1 MDHDRCGSGVR
12 WCARADAVFN
22 SDGMH
27 VLDVQQ
33 GHRTL
38 VITVET
44 DAEVA
49 GCPSCG
55 VVPISHGRRRVRAAD
70 APCFGMP
77 VQLVW
82 LKRVWRCAER
92 DCPQLTWT
100 ETHELIAPRA
110 RLSSRAIGWAVDALA
125 HDDTTVSALA
135 RHLRVGWHTLWRA
148 VRCEADARTSRPG
161 RLEGVK
167 TLGVDEHVWRPG
179 RFRDGERAVT
189 GMVDL
194 TRDADG
200 RLHARLLDV
209 VPGRSGTVYAGWLKA
224 QGEAFLDAVEHAAL
238 DPFRGYANAIRD
250 ELPDTVAVLDA
261 FHVVKLGTQVIDEV
275 RRRVQQDT
283 LHRRGHR
290 DDPLYKIR
298 GLLRHGRE
306 HLTER
311 QVAKLNT
318 CLEAGD
324 PDYEVTVAWS
334 AYQQLRQAYATKGT
348 RGREIAENIIASFP
362 SCPIPELARLGR
374 TLRQWRQQV
383 LAYFDTNGVS
393 NGGTEAINLLIEKT
407 RRLAHGFRN
416 FDNYRLRILL
426 VADASRPYRQ
436 RPNHAQ

>member
-1 MDHDRCGSGVR
+1 M
-12 WCARADAVFN
+12 FN

-33 GHRTL
+33 GHRRL

-44 DAEVA
+44 DAEVT
-49 GCPSCG
+49 GCPVCG
-55 VVPISHGRRRVRAAD
+55 VVPIGHGRRRVRAAD

-82 LKRVWRCAER
+82 LKRVWRCAEP

-100 ETHELIAPRA
+100 ETHELIAARA
-110 RLSSRAIGWAVDALA
+110 TLTSRAIGWAVDALA

-148 VRCEADARTSRPG
+148 VRGEADARTSRPG

-167 TLGVDEHVWRPG
+167 TLGVDEHIWRPG
-179 RFRDGERAVT
+179 RFREGERAVT

-209 VPGRSGTVYAGWLKA
+209 VPGRSGTVYAGWLGRQTKD
-224 QGEAFLDAVEHAAL
+224 FLDAVEHAAL

-250 ELPDTVAVLDA
+250 ELPDAVAVLDA
-261 FHVVKLGTQVIDEV
+261 FHVVKLGTQVVDEV
-275 RRRVQQDT
+275 RRRVQQET
-283 LHRRGHR
+283 LGHR
-290 DDPLYKIR
+290 GLKDDPLYKIR
-298 GLLRHGRE
+298 GLLRHGHE
-306 HLTER
+306 HLTDR
-311 QVAKLNT
+311 QLAKLNV
-318 CLEAGD
+318 CLEVGD

-334 AYQQLRQAYATKGT
+334 AYQQLRSAYATKGS
-348 RGREIAENIIASFP
+348 RGREIAEKVIASFP
-362 SCPIPELARLGR
+362 SCPIPEVARLGR

-383 LAYFDTNGVS
+383 LAYFDTSGVS

-426 VADASRPYRQ
+426 VAAGTRPYRQ